1 MKSRLAYLVLAMLL
15 LSLSAFAQ
23 MQSGTFTFDKS
34 TPEYTLD
41 QNKGDRVAQIE
52 IAFPKPFDAKPEI
65 VIAVSM
71 LDASKDTNVR
81 YAFKTIGVSRDG
93 FTLQVKTWED
103 TKIHAIGG
111 TWIAYVKK

>member
-1 MKSRLAYLVLAMLL
+1 MKSRFAYLVLAVFLV
-15 LSLSAFAQ
+15 SFSAFAQ
-23 MQSGTFTFDKS
+23 MQSGTFQFDKN

-52 IAFPKPFDAKPEI
+52 IAFPKPFDAKPE
-65 VIAVSM
+65 VVVAAST
-71 LDASKDTNVR
+71 LDASKDTNLR
-81 YAFKTIGVSRDG
+81 FSFKTIGVSRDG

-103 TKIHAIGG
+103 SRIHAIGG

>member
-1 MKSRLAYLVLAMLL
+1 MKSRFVYLVLTVLL

-52 IAFPKPFDAKPEI
+52 IAFPKPFDVKPEI
-65 VIAVSM
+65 VIAVSTV
-71 LDASKDTNVR
+71 DASKETNLR
-81 YAFKTIGVSRDG
+81 FSFKTIGVSRDG

-103 TKIHAIGG
+103 SKIHAIGG
-111 TWIAYVKK
+111 SWIAYVKK